1 MISLRDCNE
10 ALNLIG
16 KPNVHVDYD
25 ELKLPREGGPLY
37 TNLNLYHTLI
47 DIVNNRPNW
56 RFVVCAVVDRASN
69 VRRIVHGF
77 DIYEGDDHLG
87 SVQIT
92 YHGKEYKIAVS
103 AERISK
109 ARKRG
114 RGDYHTTDPARAALK
129 IRKNLFA
136 DSPAERVAKVTD
148 LTAAIAERNRMVFS
162 NDSERAANRYFSN
175 ARQFV
180 SKNREAY
187 VAMFPAAGPLFENYK
202 EAAARMETSVAFQTC
217 FNSDQCVTVIERDGV
232 YTTKSSSG
240 LKQYTSD
247 TLPYEYKR
255 KIGLL
260 KLVEPEQ
267 IISDVGCRIEQD
279 AFVLMPSREG
289 EQNEN

>member
-25 ELKLPREGGPLY
+25 ELKIPREGGPIH

-56 RFVVCAVVDRASN
+56 RFVACEVMDRTSN
-69 VRRIVHGF
+69 VRRIVYGF
-77 DIYEGDDHLG
+77 EIYEGADRLG

-129 IRKNLFA
+129 IRKSMFA

-148 LTAAIAERNRMVFS
+148 LTAAIAERNKMVFS

-187 VAMFPAAGPLFENYK
+187 AAMFPVAGPAFENYK
-202 EAAARMETSVAFQTC
+202 EAAARMEASVAFQNC
-217 FNSDQCVTVIERDGV
+217 FTSDQCVTVIERDGV